1 MKIGITGA
9 NGFIG
14 NYLFNYLKENGD
26 DVIGFV
32 RRNINKDE
40 NIVEIEKIDST
51 TDWYG
56 KLIDIDCLVHC
67 AGIAHLS
74 SISSHSY
81 KEVNILGSLNLMKNA
96 SEQGVK
102 RFIYI
107 STAKVMGDVSIKRP
121 FKDEDIPKPIGLYA
135 NSKYEAELQLKK
147 VASNLEL
154 ELVILR
160 PPLVYGP
167 KVKANFR
174 DLMQIC
180 NLGIPL
186 PFGGLNNLRSFIS
199 LDNLVDLIVKCSH
212 CEEAINRTFL
222 ISDDQDLSTKELI
235 IEIKKNMQKKAYL
248 FYFPSPILFLIASLF
263 KREASFN
270 ALFRNFQ
277 LDIQETKKVLNWEP
291 RFNVSEGIKATSESF
306 LKTHTN

>member
-1 MKIGITGA
+1 M
-9 NGFIG
+9 
-14 NYLFNYLKENGD
+14 
-26 DVIGFV
+26 
-32 RRNINKDE
+32 
-40 NIVEIEKIDST
+40 
-51 TDWYG
+51 
-56 KLIDIDCLVHC
+56 
-67 AGIAHLS
+67 
-74 SISSHSY
+74 
-81 KEVNILGSLNLMKNA
+81 
-96 SEQGVK
+96 
-102 RFIYI
+102 
-107 STAKVMGDVSIKRP
+107 
-121 FKDEDIPKPIGLYA
+121 
-135 NSKYEAELQLKK
+135 
-147 VASNLEL
+147 
-154 ELVILR
+154 
-160 PPLVYGP
+160 YGP